1 MMKESTSRLKKL
13 NDQVRKEQEY
23 SKYRSKELNTI
34 INKAEQYINDKLNS
48 NENENQI
55 NDNSYGNEYNQN
67 ENYNDNDNVIIEDDQ
82 DLQQYNDIVTT
93 SSMRERLKGLDT
105 KERVKLLMKRS
116 MSEREV
122 KKVKNSLDERIDEE
136 YQSNVIEN
144 SPSKSLK
151 NKLDKLNSMNNPM
164 SKHLDDDAM
173 SMRSSRSNKADDR
186 DREHVKR
193 SNMVKILQ
201 DEVKKE
207 KNAKN
212 NALNILK
219 NLSTKSKEVE
229 MAMQQLS
236 N

>member
-23 SKYRSKELNTI
+23 SKYRNKELNTI

-136 YQSNVIEN
+136 
-144 SPSKSLK
+144 
-151 NKLDKLNSMNNPM
+151 
-164 SKHLDDDAM
+164 
-173 SMRSSRSNKADDR
+173 
-186 DREHVKR
+186 
-193 SNMVKILQ
+193 
-201 DEVKKE
+201 
-207 KNAKN
+207 
-212 NALNILK
+212 
-219 NLSTKSKEVE
+219 
-229 MAMQQLS
+229 
-236 N
+236 